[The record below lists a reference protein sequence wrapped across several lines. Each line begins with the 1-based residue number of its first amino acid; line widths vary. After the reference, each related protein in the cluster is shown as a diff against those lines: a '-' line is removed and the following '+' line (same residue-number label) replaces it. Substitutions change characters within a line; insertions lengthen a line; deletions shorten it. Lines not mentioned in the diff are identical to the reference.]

1 MPTKLSGQSAH
12 KKDQRIGTAWQL
24 ISAGFAA
31 IFLLL
36 GMVLWISLAAVKKT
50 NTSFATLVENTDRK
64 TTAAYQ
70 MRDLVRLRSTQ
81 IATLHHQAL
90 PEDNEK
96 VFDKLYEL
104 TAKYNQT
111 RLILSQSNLD
121 ENEKETTT
129 KIEEAG
135 ERVLLAYGKA
145 HNAFYSML
153 DSKPKL
159 NSAIAEVKLHELV
172 LLKQLNDL
180 VEMEKALAEESLQS
194 NQDNY
199 AATQKTLTALAL
211 TALLVGIV
219 IAIVVVSLVVRAN
232 RRIIH
237 LANHDD
243 LTGLA
248 NRRSFEDRLSRTL
261 VKAGRNK
268 NKTYA
273 VLYLD
278 LDRFKVVNDT
288 CGHHAGDK
296 LLKQLTSLFI
306 KWVRPHDTVARLG
319 GDEFAIIATADSFAE
334 IEELAN
340 ELCKETAS
348 FIFEYENRQFSIS
361 ISVGVIQLDGEE
373 SELQT
378 IMNNVDSACYIA
390 KQSGRNRV
398 HIAQKNDA
406 EILSYRSSLEN
417 VQRIRR
423 AITNEN
429 FELFYQPVFDIRGDT
444 LTMEHCEVL
453 LRIKDE
459 NGALFSPE
467 EFIPLAEKYNLM
479 SGIDRWVVTRVIEW
493 IEEHQNNIH
502 MPRLLVNL
510 SALSY
515 TDELFLSFLIK
526 SLENANIDY
535 NKLAF
540 EITETA
546 AVDNTDVASKFI
558 SRIKRFGC
566 RFALDDFGSGFSNFA
581 YLKKLPIDYLKIDGT
596 LVRNMCHD
604 HIDQEMVKA
613 INQIAHIVGAQ
624 TIAEFVENDDIR
636 QLLRKMGVDYGQGFG
651 LQKPTMLSN
660 LLEQDSVQIL
670 PQDQDS
676 PNPNPRAA

>member
-1 MPTKLSGQSAH
+1 MPAKSPKQSA
-12 KKDQRIGTAWQL
+12 KNKNQRTDSGWQL

-31 IFLLL
+31 IFLVL

-50 NTSFATLVENTDRK
+50 NTSLATLVENTDLK

-70 MRDLVRLRSTQ
+70 MRDLVRLRSSQ

-96 VFDKLYEL
+96 VFNKLVDL

-111 RLILSQSNLD
+111 RLQLSQSELD
-121 ENEKETTT
+121 ENEREITTR
-129 KIEEAG
+129 IEEAG
-135 ERVLLAYGKA
+135 QRVLAAYGKT

-153 DSKPKL
+153 YSQPKL
-159 NSAIAEVKLHELV
+159 SGAVGEVKLHELV
-172 LLKQLNDL
+172 LLKHLNDL
-180 VEMEKALAEESLQS
+180 VETEKELAAESLQA

-199 AATQKTLTALAL
+199 ATTQNTLTLLAL
-211 TALLVGIV
+211 TALFVGIF
-219 IAIVVVSLVVRAN
+219 IAIVVVNRVVRAN

-248 NRRSFEDRLSRTL
+248 NRRSFENTL
-261 VKAGRNK
+261 AKTVAKATKNRN
-268 NKTYA
+268 TCYA
-273 VLYLD
+273 LLYLD

-288 CGHHAGDK
+288 CGHHAGDE
-296 LLKQLTSLFI
+296 LLKQLTSLFA
-306 KWVRPHDTVARLG
+306 KRAGKNDTVARLG
-319 GDEFAIIATADSFAE
+319 GDEFAIIATADSYSA
-334 IEELAN
+334 IEKLADELR
-340 ELCKETAS
+340 KDTAS
-348 FIFEYENRQFSIS
+348 FVFEYEDRQFSTSMS
-361 ISVGVIQLDGEE
+361 IGVTWLDGKETDLE
-373 SELQT
+373 T

-398 HIAQKNDA
+398 HIAQENDT
-406 EILSYRSSLEN
+406 EILRYRNSLEN
-417 VQRIRR
+417 VQKIRR
-423 AITNEN
+423 AMSAEN
-429 FELFYQPVFDIRGDT
+429 FELFYQPVFDIRGDVP
-444 LTMEHCEVL
+444 LLQHCEIL
-453 LRIKDE
+453 LRIKDDD
-459 NGALFSPE
+459 GALFSPE

-479 SGIDRWVVTRVIEW
+479 SGIDRWVVAKVIDW
-493 IEEHQNNIH
+493 IEKHQNDIH

-526 SLENANIDY
+526 KLETANIDL

-558 SRIKRFGC
+558 NRIKQFGC

-596 LVRNMCHD
+596 LVKNMCHD
-604 HIDQEMVKA
+604 NIDEEMVRA

-636 QLLRKMGVDYGQGFG
+636 RLLQQIGVDYGQGFG

-660 LLEQDSVQIL
+660 LLEQEAVQIQ
-670 PQDQDS
+670 PGEQSAS
-676 PNPNPRAA
+676 PPNSRAA